1 MWYRDRGLW
10 GRFLLRYLPSV
21 AIANLFWEVAQL
33 PLYTLWAEASPGYVL
48 YAVLHCTA
56 GDVLIAGSTLLV
68 AICLVAPRRF
78 PQRGLARVA
87 IVAMLLG
94 LAYTVFS
101 EWLNTVVR
109 VSWAYSPSMP
119 IVPLLG
125 VGLAPFL
132 QWLLLPP
139 LVAFFVFRRHGVL
152 SPRVAA
158 ARSRRQ
164 RRPGAPILRAQEGV
178 TMSARAPVPGR
189 PGRRRARFSARV
201 LLPGLARAVGRR
213 GREWK

>member
-10 GRFLLRYLPSV
+10 RRFLHRYLPSV

-33 PLYTLWAEASPGYVL
+33 PLYTIWTEKPPGFAL

-56 GDVLIAGSTLLV
+56 GDVLIAGSTLLL
-68 AICLVAPRRF
+68 AMCLAAPRRF

-109 VSWAYSPSMP
+109 VSWAYAPSMP

-139 LVAFFVFRRHGVL
+139 LSLRSLRFAGTAYRPLASLRRDPVG
-152 SPRVAA
+152 
-158 ARSRRQ
+158 
-164 RRPGAPILRAQEGV
+164 GG
-178 TMSARAPVPGR
+178 ARA
-189 PGRRRARFSARV
+189 RRFF
-201 LLPGLARAVGRR
+201 
-213 GREWK
+213 GREASR